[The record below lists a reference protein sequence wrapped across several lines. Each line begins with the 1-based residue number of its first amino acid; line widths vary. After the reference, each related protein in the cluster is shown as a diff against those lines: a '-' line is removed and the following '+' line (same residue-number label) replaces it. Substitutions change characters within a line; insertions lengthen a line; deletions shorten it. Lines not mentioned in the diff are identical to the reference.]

1 MAPKRKSEGALAATP
16 NEKKPKAKAATSTL
30 KKRSRDESDAAP
42 AKTPKSSKKAAK
54 ETVEEPTTASKSKK
68 LTKTPQKAA
77 PEEPTAPKS
86 AAKSARKPRASSASA
101 VSMPPLPVVEG
112 TNITSESS
120 SSEYLLA
127 SVEEEAEEEA
137 VGIWTQAWN
146 ALFLCLVLIGPAM
159 LSVILL
165 CYVVGMSMQSQ
176 QVACV
181 GVVYTLLFLVL
192 MGLYG
197 AAVLP
202 CILLSRLF
210 ISVVASQASL

>member
-1 MAPKRKSEGALAATP
+1 
-16 NEKKPKAKAATSTL
+16 
-30 KKRSRDESDAAP
+30 
-42 AKTPKSSKKAAK
+42 
-54 ETVEEPTTASKSKK
+54 
-68 LTKTPQKAA
+68 
-77 PEEPTAPKS
+77 
-86 AAKSARKPRASSASA
+86 

-112 TNITSESS
+112 TNIASESS
-120 SSEYLLA
+120 SSEFFLS

-165 CYVVGMSMQSQ
+165 CYVAGMSMQSQ

-192 MGLYG
+192 MGLFC

-210 ISVVASQASL
+210 ISVVAPQASL

>member
-86 AAKSARKPRASSASA
+86 AAKSARKPRASASA